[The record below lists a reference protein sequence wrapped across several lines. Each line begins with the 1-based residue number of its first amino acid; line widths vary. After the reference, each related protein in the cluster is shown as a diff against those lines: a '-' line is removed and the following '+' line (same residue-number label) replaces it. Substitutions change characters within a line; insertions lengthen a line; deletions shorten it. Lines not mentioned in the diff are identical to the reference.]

1 MRFIIS
7 ESDNYVMIRGQDV
20 DAANFDRWSLKHKI
34 IYPVTNVHGDSLE
47 QSGEGTVAFCKEK
60 IVVKEAWRNHNEQNK
75 AHKTGWKDCCF
86 LIVLSLEIKRKLKS
100 SQN

>member
-47 QSGEGTVAFCKEK
+47 QSGEGIAAFCEEK
-60 IVVKEAWRNHNEQNK
+60 IVVKESQWKHNEQK
-75 AHKTGWKDCCF
+75 KGT
-86 LIVLSLEIKRKLKS
+86 
-100 SQN
+100 

>member
-34 IYPVTNVHGDSLE
+34 IYPGTNVRGDSLE
-47 QSGEGTVAFCKEK
+47 PSREWIVAFCKEK
-60 IVVKEAWRNHNEQNK
+60 IVVKESWWKHNEQK
-75 AHKTGWKDCCF
+75 
-86 LIVLSLEIKRKLKS
+86 KS
-100 SQN
+100 T

>member
-34 IYPVTNVHGDSLE
+34 IYPGTNVRGDSLE
-47 QSGEGTVAFCKEK
+47 PSRE
-60 IVVKEAWRNHNEQNK
+60 
-75 AHKTGWKDCCF
+75 
-86 LIVLSLEIKRKLKS
+86 
-100 SQN
+100 